1 MKKLI
6 LLITLFFI
14 FPTQSFAVTFCP
26 DGSMPTRAISMD
38 GSYYE
43 YKCRGKQNK
52 SNTSSNYG
60 PKRLFASGTGW
71 VLNATGRITGTNG
84 LSCAFINPYQLV
96 GTCNNGINYGL
107 CSLNGNAGI
116 CGSDGTTYSFS
127 NDGYSVR
134 SSFGSRCNISST
146 STEVFFNC

>member
-1 MKKLI
+1 
-6 LLITLFFI
+6 
-14 FPTQSFAVTFCP
+14 
-26 DGSMPTRAISMD
+26 MPTRAISMD

-52 SNTSSNYG
+52 RNTSSNYG

-71 VLNATGRITGTNG
+71 VLNASGRLTGTNG
-84 LSCAFINPYQLV
+84 LSCAFINYYQLV

-107 CSLNGNAGI
+107 CSLNVNADL
-116 CGSDGTTYSFS
+116 CGSDGTTYSFTNNGS
-127 NDGYSVR
+127 SVR

-146 STEVFFNC
+146 STEIFFNC

>member
-43 YKCRGKQNK
+43 YKCVGKQNK
-52 SNTSSNYG
+52 SNTSTNYG
-60 PKRLFASGTGW
+60 PKRLFDSGTGW
-71 VLNATGRITGTNG
+71 SFNATGRLTGTNG
-84 LSCAFINPYQLV
+84 MSCAFIGYDFV
-96 GTCNNGINYGL
+96 GTCNTGVNYGL
-107 CSLNGNAGI
+107 CSLNVNADI
-116 CGSDGTTYSFS
+116 CGTDGTTYSIY
-127 NDGYSVR
+127 NDSVR
-134 SSFGSRCNISST
+134 SSFGSYCSMYGT
-146 STEVFFNC
+146 STEIIFNC